1 MKIMVF
7 DTETTGL
14 PKSRKSLLE
23 NTEEWPF
30 IVQLSWLT
38 YDTETSTICSISDNI
53 IRLPDGFVMSDEC
66 IAIHGISNEMS
77 RIKGINRYAALIKFM
92 DEFEKV
98 DLVIAHNM
106 DFDKNGLLVELIRE
120 KNERNNSVDNY
131 YIESRI
137 IMLLRSTKLGC
148 TMQDG
153 MNFCNIIATYKNSP
167 KKYVKFPTLGELHNR
182 CFGFVPKKLHNSLND
197 SVVCLRCFYQLR
209 FNKDIVLENE
219 QLREMIELLKP

>member
-1 MKIMVF
+1 MVF

-53 IRLPDGFVMSDEC
+53 IRLPEGFIIDPFCVK
-66 IAIHGISNEMS
+66 IHGITSEMS
-77 RIKGINRYAALIKFM
+77 EIHGINRYIALIKFM
-92 DEFEKV
+92 DEF
-98 DLVIAHNM
+98 DMSDIVIAHNM
-106 DFDKNGLLVELIRE
+106 DFDKNVLLVELIRE

-131 YIESRI
+131 YIESKKTMI
-137 IMLLRSTKLGC
+137 LQSTKMGC

-153 MNFCNIIATYKNSP
+153 LNLCNIKATFRNSP
-167 KKYVKFPTLGELHNR
+167 KEYVKFPTLGELHNR

-197 SVVCLRCFYQLR
+197 SVVCLRCFYQMR
-209 FNKDIVLENE
+209 FNKDIILENE
-219 QLREMIELLKP
+219 QLREMIEEMKP